1 MILVNYE
8 GGAEMAAIAK
18 IARHYQVVIPREIR
32 TRSNLK
38 EGDLI
43 SFEERDGEIIMI
55 PVNVVK
61 KDQAYF
67 WSPKWQNEIR
77 ESEAEIKKGK
87 YKVYRGRAE
96 LRKDFE
102 K

>member
-1 MILVNYE
+1 M
-8 GGAEMAAIAK
+8 AAAIAK

-32 TRSNLK
+32 ERSNLK

-43 SFEERDGEIIMI
+43 SFEEREGEIVMI
-55 PVNVVK
+55 PVSVVK

-67 WSPKWQNEIR
+67 WSARWQKEIR
-77 ESEAEIKKGK
+77 ESESEIKKGK
-87 YKVYRGRAE
+87 SRVYRSGAE
-96 LRKDFE
+96 LKKDIE